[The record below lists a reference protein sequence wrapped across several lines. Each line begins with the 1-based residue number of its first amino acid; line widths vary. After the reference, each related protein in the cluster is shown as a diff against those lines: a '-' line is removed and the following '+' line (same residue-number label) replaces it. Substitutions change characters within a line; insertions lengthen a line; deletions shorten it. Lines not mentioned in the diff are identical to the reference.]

1 MLMRVYMYS
10 SNILLDE
17 NMRAKVSDFGLA
29 KQFPKIT
36 EGKSFM
42 SVNSVRGSLGYIADE
57 FAMGEFGPKLDVYSI
72 GVVRQ

>member
-29 KQFPKIT
+29 EQFPKDHR
-36 EGKSFM
+36 GKELYVSKFCP
-42 SVNSVRGSLGYIADE
+42 GLTWIHC
-57 FAMGEFGPKLDVYSI
+57 
-72 GVVRQ
+72 